1 MLKLSDSLGLQNF
14 KRHHSNKNKNNCDH
28 IRCLKL
34 KKHVPE
40 VITYFK
46 NALKYYKQSS
56 VYVSLRVFEIDIFL
70 RLRKIS
76 KRGS

>member
-14 KRHHSNKNKNNCDH
+14 KRHRSNKNKNKNNCYH

-34 KKHVPE
+34 KKYVPE

-46 NALKYYKQSS
+46 NALKCYKQSS
-56 VYVSLRVFEIDIFL
+56 VYVSLHVFETDIF
-70 RLRKIS
+70 
-76 KRGS
+76 